1 MCPRK
6 KCRPYRKL
14 DFSSA
19 SGVKISQNR
28 TFIFKKIKINLLA
41 NMPGA
46 R

>member
-1 MCPRK
+1 MVHLYENYILTP
-6 KCRPYRKL
+6 PL
-14 DFSSA
+14 E
-19 SGVKISQNR
+19 VKIAQNG